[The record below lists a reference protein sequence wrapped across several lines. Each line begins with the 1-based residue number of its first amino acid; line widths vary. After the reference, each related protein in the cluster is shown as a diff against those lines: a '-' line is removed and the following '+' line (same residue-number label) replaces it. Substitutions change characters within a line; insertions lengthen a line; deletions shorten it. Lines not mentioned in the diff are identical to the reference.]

1 MPNTTASMQRI
12 VEIDGTEL
20 AADIE
25 GQLEST
31 LVVDRLTMPDM
42 FTLVFRDPDRDILG
56 KAGLEIGKKVKIST
70 ASTTGDEPEPLIT
83 GEVTSIEAEYDTLG
97 TRAVV
102 RGYDKSH
109 RLAAGRKTATYQ
121 NVKYSD
127 IAQQIAGGA
136 GLQADCDTSDGTYE
150 HVFQVNMS
158 DLDFLYGLARE
169 IGFDCRVD
177 DETLLFKKPV
187 ESSGAPGEGDLDSSD
202 PVQLVWGSNLLEF
215 RARMSA
221 VAQVAKVEVRGW
233 DPAAKEAV
241 IGTADAVATNAELTT
256 SAADL
261 ADKVGGQT
269 LVVVNHGVASQQA
282 ADQLAQARA
291 EQIGSAGFEATAVAV
306 GSPALKAGVA
316 VSVSGIDPALAGKW
330 VISGSRHEFGAGAYQ
345 TSLEFTGRQDRSI
358 LGLVSQG
365 SAGTAGPAARRGDR
379 AGGRQRTTPQDMG
392 RVRLRFPWMGEDAVS
407 FWARVAMPGA
417 GKDYG
422 IVWLPQVG
430 DEVLVAFEHGDTSR
444 PFVIGGL
451 WNGTDTPPL
460 GDSLF
465 DAGKVKRSRVRL
477 AERSQAGVLRRPG
490 RVRDR
495 ADQLGQQAPDLAQ
508 RDQGPGPRLL
518 RRQAPARGDR
528 RRRGEDAGQLQGRCL
543 GRRDQGLGPDG
554 HQGRHRG
561 AQLGVAGDGAAARDG
576 RQDPGP
582 VRDPPG
588 AEPGIGGAPALPCP
602 DALLGAPAV
611 RARVH
616 GDDRRQ
622 AGRRHGLL
630 RVQRAAPCGPSPG
643 GPVHGADDAGGQ
655 GPHREPDG
663 HGGRQGDGDQQLAG
677 LDVRPGPRPARG
689 DRQRRDRRVRRRS

>member
-1 MPNTTASMQRI
+1 MPTSTDSIQRI
-12 VEIDGTEL
+12 VEVGGSAL

-25 GQLEST
+25 GQLESA
-31 LVVDRLTMPDM
+31 LVVDRLAMPDM
-42 FTLVFRDPDRDILG
+42 FTLVFRDPTRDILG

-70 ASTTGDEPEPLIT
+70 TSLTGDDPEPLIT

-109 RLAAGRKTATYQ
+109 RLAAGRRTATYQ
-121 NVKYSD
+121 NTKYSD

-136 GLQADCDTSDGTYE
+136 GLQADVDTSDGTYE
-150 HVFQVNMS
+150 HVFQVNQS
-158 DLDFLYGLARE
+158 DLDFLYGLARQ

-177 DETLLFKKPV
+177 DETLMFKKPI
-187 ESSGAPGEGDLDSSD
+187 ESSGAPGEGDFESLN
-202 PVQLVWGSNLLEF
+202 PVQLVWGANLLEF

-241 IGTADAVATNAELTT
+241 IGTADAIATNAELTT
-256 SAADL
+256 SAAEL
-261 ADKVGGQT
+261 AGKFGGQT
-269 LVVVNHGVASQQA
+269 LVVVNHGVESQQA

-330 VISGSRHEFGAGAYQ
+330 VISGSRHEFGAGAYR

-365 SAGTAGPAARRGDR
+365 SAGMPERLPGVAIALVDDNDDPD
-379 AGGRQRTTPQDMG
+379 DMG

-422 IVWLPQVG
+422 MVWIPQVG
-430 DEVLVAFEHGDTSR
+430 DEVLVAFEHGDPSH
-444 PFVIGGL
+444 PFVIGAL

-465 DAGKVKRSRVRL
+465 DAGKVKRSGFVS
-477 AERSQAGVLRRPG
+477 RSGHKLVFFDDSGDSGIALISSNNKFRISLNETKSQIHVYFDGKLLLEGTGDVEVKTQGNFKVDASGVEIK
-490 RVRDR
+490 
-495 ADQLGQQAPDLAQ
+495 ASGQTAIK
-508 RDQGPGPRLL
+508 
-518 RRQAPARGDR
+518 
-528 RRRGEDAGQLQGRCL
+528 
-543 GRRDQGLGPDG
+543 
-554 HQGRHRG
+554 G
-561 AQLGVAGDGAAARDG
+561 ATVA
-576 RQDPGP
+576 
-582 VRDPPG
+582 
-588 AEPGIGGAPALPCP
+588 LN
-602 DALLGAPAV
+602 
-611 RARVH
+611 
-616 GDDRRQ
+616 
-622 AGRRHGLL
+622 
-630 RVQRAAPCGPSPG
+630 
-643 GPVHGADDAGGQ
+643 
-655 GPHREPDG
+655 
-663 HGGRQGDGDQQLAG
+663 
-677 LDVRPGPRPARG
+677 
-689 DRQRRDRRVRRRS
+689 

>member
-1 MPNTTASMQRI
+1 MPTSTDSIQRI
-12 VEIDGTEL
+12 VEVGGSAL

-25 GQLEST
+25 GQLESA
-31 LVVDRLTMPDM
+31 LVVDRLAMPDM
-42 FTLVFRDPDRDILG
+42 FTLVFRDPSRDILG

-70 ASTTGDEPEPLIT
+70 TSLTGDDPEPLIT

-109 RLAAGRKTATYQ
+109 RLAAGRRTATYQ
-121 NVKYSD
+121 NTKYSD

-136 GLQADCDTSDGTYE
+136 GLQADVDTSDGTYE
-150 HVFQVNMS
+150 HVFQVNQS
-158 DLDFLYGLARE
+158 DLDFLYGLARQ

-177 DETLLFKKPV
+177 DETLMFKKPI
-187 ESSGAPGEGDLDSSD
+187 ESSGAPGEGDFESLN
-202 PVQLVWGSNLLEF
+202 PVQLVWGANLLEF

-241 IGTADAVATNAELTT
+241 IGTADAIATNAELTT
-256 SAADL
+256 SAAEL
-261 ADKVGGQT
+261 AGKFGGQT

-330 VISGSRHEFGAGAYQ
+330 VISGSRHEFGAGAYR

-365 SAGTAGPAARRGDR
+365 SAGMPERLPGVAIALVDDNDDPD
-379 AGGRQRTTPQDMG
+379 DMG

-422 IVWLPQVG
+422 MVWIPQVG
-430 DEVLVAFEHGDTSR
+430 DEVLVAFEHGDPSH
-444 PFVIGGL
+444 PFVIGAL

-465 DAGKVKRSRVRL
+465 DAGKVKRSGFVS
-477 AERSQAGVLRRPG
+477 RSGHKLVFFDDSGDSGIALISSNNKFRISLNETKSQIHVYFDGKLLLEGTGDVEVKTQGNFKVDASGVEIK
-490 RVRDR
+490 
-495 ADQLGQQAPDLAQ
+495 ASGQTAIK
-508 RDQGPGPRLL
+508 
-518 RRQAPARGDR
+518 
-528 RRRGEDAGQLQGRCL
+528 
-543 GRRDQGLGPDG
+543 
-554 HQGRHRG
+554 G
-561 AQLGVAGDGAAARDG
+561 ATVA
-576 RQDPGP
+576 
-582 VRDPPG
+582 
-588 AEPGIGGAPALPCP
+588 LN
-602 DALLGAPAV
+602 
-611 RARVH
+611 
-616 GDDRRQ
+616 
-622 AGRRHGLL
+622 
-630 RVQRAAPCGPSPG
+630 
-643 GPVHGADDAGGQ
+643 
-655 GPHREPDG
+655 
-663 HGGRQGDGDQQLAG
+663 
-677 LDVRPGPRPARG
+677 
-689 DRQRRDRRVRRRS
+689 

>member
-1 MPNTTASMQRI
+1 MPTSTDSIQRI
-12 VEIDGTEL
+12 VEVGGSAL

-25 GQLEST
+25 GQLESA
-31 LVVDRLTMPDM
+31 LVVDRLAMPDM
-42 FTLVFRDPDRDILG
+42 FTLVFRDPSRDILG

-70 ASTTGDEPEPLIT
+70 TSLTGDDPEPLIT

-109 RLAAGRKTATYQ
+109 RLAAGRRTATYQ
-121 NVKYSD
+121 NTKYSD

-136 GLQADCDTSDGTYE
+136 GLQADVDTSDGTYE
-150 HVFQVNMS
+150 HVFQVNQS
-158 DLDFLYGLARE
+158 DLDFLYGLARQ

-177 DETLLFKKPV
+177 DETLMFKKPI
-187 ESSGAPGEGDLDSSD
+187 ESSGAPGEGDFESLN
-202 PVQLVWGSNLLEF
+202 PVQLVWGANLLEF

-241 IGTADAVATNAELTT
+241 IGTADAIATNAELTT
-256 SAADL
+256 SAAEL
-261 ADKVGGQT
+261 AGKFGGQT
-269 LVVVNHGVASQQA
+269 LVVVNHGVESQQA

-330 VISGSRHEFGAGAYQ
+330 VISGSRHEFGAGAYR

-365 SAGTAGPAARRGDR
+365 SAGMPERLPGVAIALVDDNDDPD
-379 AGGRQRTTPQDMG
+379 DMG

-422 IVWLPQVG
+422 MVWIPQVG
-430 DEVLVAFEHGDTSR
+430 DEVLVAFEHGDPSH
-444 PFVIGGL
+444 PFVIGAL

-465 DAGKVKRSRVRL
+465 DAGKVKRSGFVS
-477 AERSQAGVLRRPG
+477 RSGHKLVFFDDSGDSGIALISSNNKFRISLNETKSQIHVYFDGKLLLEGTGDVEVKTQGNFKVDASGVEIK
-490 RVRDR
+490 
-495 ADQLGQQAPDLAQ
+495 ASGQTAIK
-508 RDQGPGPRLL
+508 
-518 RRQAPARGDR
+518 
-528 RRRGEDAGQLQGRCL
+528 
-543 GRRDQGLGPDG
+543 
-554 HQGRHRG
+554 G
-561 AQLGVAGDGAAARDG
+561 ATVA
-576 RQDPGP
+576 
-582 VRDPPG
+582 
-588 AEPGIGGAPALPCP
+588 LN
-602 DALLGAPAV
+602 
-611 RARVH
+611 
-616 GDDRRQ
+616 
-622 AGRRHGLL
+622 
-630 RVQRAAPCGPSPG
+630 
-643 GPVHGADDAGGQ
+643 
-655 GPHREPDG
+655 
-663 HGGRQGDGDQQLAG
+663 
-677 LDVRPGPRPARG
+677 
-689 DRQRRDRRVRRRS
+689 